1 MTNDLETL
9 APRAS
14 HVHAA
19 RLADIVLDVAVPAM
33 AALLTLGIFLLAMS

>member
-9 APRAS
+9 ARRGS

-19 RLADIVLDVAVPAM
+19 RLADVVLDVTVPTL
-33 AALLTLGIFLLAMS
+33 AALLTLGIFLLAMG

>member
-9 APRAS
+9 ARRAS

-19 RLADIVLDVAVPAM
+19 RLANVVLDVAVPTM
-33 AALLTLGIFLLAMS
+33 AALLTLGLFLLALG

>member
-33 AALLTLGIFLLAMS
+33 AALLTLGIFLLSIS